1 MNHFQQVIPNVYTV
15 ALPLPFELESVNV
28 HLIKLDNGWMLID
41 CGMETDEAWQ
51 TLEPAIASM
60 GLQWTDIRQILLT
73 HMHPDHMGMSARLL
87 ELTGAVLWMHAVEAE
102 HLEIVARGTRRVPWL
117 DTVFS
122 RAGVSMELQSRME
135 RHFLQIR
142 RNFHDLVPNRLF
154 QGGEEIPT
162 AAGSFRVLW
171 TPGHSPGHICL
182 YNEQAKLLISGDQIL
197 ENITPNVAWHPDA
210 DTLGDFL
217 ASLEKLRPLEIDI
230 ILPSHGTPFSGH
242 REWIANT
249 IAHHGE
255 RCDEMLRLVT
265 DAPRSANTLVTEMWR
280 RQLSPINHHFAIFE
294 VLAHLEHMHRQGRV
308 HAQERE
314 ADGVWEWMPGQGR
327 GVEHRTVEASRD

>member
-1 MNHFQQVIPNVYTV
+1 M

-28 HLIKLDNGWMLID
+28 HLIKLDTGWMLID

-51 TLEPAIASM
+51 TLEPAIAKM
-60 GLQWTDIRQILLT
+60 GIEWTDIRQILLT

-87 ELTGAVLWMHAVEAE
+87 ELSGARLSMHAVEAE
-102 HLEIVARGTRRVPWL
+102 HLEVVARGTRRLPWL
-117 DTVFS
+117 DMAFS

-154 QGGEEIPT
+154 QGGEDIPT

-217 ASLEKLRPLEIDI
+217 ASLEKLRPLEVEI

-242 REWIANT
+242 RQWIADT
-249 IAHHGE
+249 VAHHGE

-265 DAPRSANTLVTEMWR
+265 EAPRSANTLVTEMWR

-308 HAQERE
+308 HAHERA

-327 GVEHRTVEASRD
+327 GVEHSATIESGGD